1 MIQLPADFQ
10 DFLRLLND
18 RGVKYI
24 LVGGYAVGYYGF
36 PRPTGDID
44 FWVGISSEN
53 ATKIVC
59 VLRDFGFDL
68 PGLRDEPFLEE
79 NQIIRLGNP
88 PFRIEILTS
97 VSGIT
102 FEEAYNNRKKVF
114 FDGIPVDLLS
124 LADLRK
130 NKKAADR
137 DKDRID
143 LKNLP

>member
-18 RGVKYI
+18 NGVKYL

-53 ATKIVC
+53 APNIVR
-59 VLRDFGFDL
+59 VLKAFGFDL
-68 PGLRDEPFLEE
+68 PELRDEQFLKED
-79 NQIIRLGNP
+79 QIIRLGNP

-102 FEEAYNNRKKVF
+102 FEEAYNKRQKVF

-124 LADLRK
+124 LEDLKK
-130 NKKAADR
+130 NKAAANR